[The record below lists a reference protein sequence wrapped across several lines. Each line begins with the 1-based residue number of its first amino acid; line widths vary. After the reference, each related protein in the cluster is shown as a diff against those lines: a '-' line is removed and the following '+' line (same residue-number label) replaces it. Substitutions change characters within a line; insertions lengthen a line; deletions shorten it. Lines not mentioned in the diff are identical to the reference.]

1 MGASS
6 ETTIRRRQLIR
17 FGAIG
22 AVCGLFGAQF
32 LRADNAGEA
41 RLVLSVLDAHQGALD
56 KSVTLIDIR
65 RPDEWARTG
74 IGEGAHGID
83 MRRKDFIEALSAVVG
98 PDRSAPIALIC
109 ARGVRSARMA
119 RRLSEAGFT
128 QIIDVPEGMLGSA
141 AGPGWLALDLPVR
154 AYEGD
159 QG

>member
-1 MGASS
+1 MSTAGKND
-6 ETTIRRRQLIR
+6 IRRRQLVL

-22 AVCGLFGAQF
+22 AVGGLVGAQF
-32 LRADNAGEA
+32 LRADDSSDA
-41 RLVLSVLDAHQGALD
+41 RRVLSVLDAHQAALD
-56 KSVTLIDIR
+56 KSVTLIDVR

-74 IGEGAHGID
+74 IGEGAFGID
-83 MRRKDFIEALSAVVG
+83 MRRKDFIEALSDIVG
-98 PDRSAPIALIC
+98 PDRSVPIALIC

-154 AYEGD
+154 AYDEGN
-159 QG
+159 G